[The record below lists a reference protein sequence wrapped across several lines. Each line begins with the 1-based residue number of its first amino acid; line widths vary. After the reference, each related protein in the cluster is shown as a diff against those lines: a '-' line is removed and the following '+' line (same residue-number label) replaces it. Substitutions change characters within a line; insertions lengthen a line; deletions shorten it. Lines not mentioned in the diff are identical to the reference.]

1 MGKTAFS
8 LNLAVNAALK
18 QQKAVAIFS
27 LEMSSEQIVDRILS
41 LVAEIPLYKIHK

>member
-8 LNLAVNAALK
+8 LNLAINAALK
-18 QQKAVAIFS
+18 QRKSIAIFS

-41 LVAEIPLYKIHK
+41 AVSEIPLYKIHK